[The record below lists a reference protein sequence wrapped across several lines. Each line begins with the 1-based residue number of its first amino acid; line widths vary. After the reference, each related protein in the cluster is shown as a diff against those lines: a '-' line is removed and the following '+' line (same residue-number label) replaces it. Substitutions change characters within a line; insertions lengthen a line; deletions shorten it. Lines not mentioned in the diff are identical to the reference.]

1 MSSVVIKVV
10 ERKQNVNLE
19 LFSFKNNNMIFFKIY
34 PQLFKL
40 NVSLNKTT
48 LYLHLFVRNL
58 KKIQKLCYNMQ
69 VYFSLLFW
77 ISENWAS
84 TIDNK
89 FKPFVTMSV
98 LLNWNSH
105 FYEVIQYY
113 KMIFVRCMYIISTSC
128 LNSMGNIVV
137 KI

>member
-89 FKPFVTMSV
+89 VKPFVTTSI

-113 KMIFVRCMYIISTSC
+113 KMIFVWCLYIISTSC

>member
-19 LFSFKNNNMIFFKIY
+19 LFSFKNNNMIFLIY

-40 NVSLNKTT
+40 NVSLNKTA

-58 KKIQKLCYNMQ
+58 KKIQKLCFNMQ

-77 ISENWAS
+77 ISESWAS

-89 FKPFVTMSV
+89 VKPFVTKSI